1 MIACGTPSYMA
12 PEIVKKA
19 PYDLAVDV
27 WSCGIVL
34 FKLLTGVF
42 PFRGNSEK
50 DLNKKIL

>member
-1 MIACGTPSYMA
+1 MA